1 MKMFTDNEGRD
12 WEVKITVATIKR
24 VRDLIGVDIYQAV
37 GAEMLTE
44 LITDPVKLVDIL
56 YAVLKPQADER
67 GVSDEQFGES
77 LGGDAVADA
86 TQAFLEELVEFF
98 PKPKRALLARVLE
111 KSKELDE
118 KGMVMMGKIL
128 DHPDLDIAMDQAMKD
143 LSGSVLESSESTP
156 TPSPSVN

>member
-1 MKMFTDNEGRD
+1 MQEFTDTKDRVWKVE
-12 WEVKITVATIKR
+12 ITVATIKR
-24 VRDLIGVDIYQAV
+24 VRDLIDVDIYQAV

-56 YAVLKPQADER
+56 YAVLKPDADER
-67 GVSDEQFGES
+67 GVSDVEFGSS
-77 LGGDAVADA
+77 LGGDAVAEA

-98 PKPKRALLARVLE
+98 PKPKRALLTRVLE

-118 KGMVMMGKIL
+118 KGMVMMKKIL